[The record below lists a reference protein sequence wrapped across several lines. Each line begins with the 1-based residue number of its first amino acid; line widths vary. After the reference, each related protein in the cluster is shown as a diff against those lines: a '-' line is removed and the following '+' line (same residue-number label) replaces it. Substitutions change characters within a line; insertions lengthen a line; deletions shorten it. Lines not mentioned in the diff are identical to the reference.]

1 MKMNKKLLKGLFVSV
16 FCLFTTLSLYS
27 QSNNTV
33 DISDEVYSFLKAA
46 ELQGLCGPL
55 ATIRPYTEK
64 YICEQIDLI
73 LDNLDSSQ
81 YKNKDKLSN
90 IAAEYKSKYELDDG
104 LQLKYMAYKIS
115 DEKNNVPVSLTVD
128 LYSDTFFTGGVYSDS
143 SLNTFS
149 YDLFGYCNFS
159 GDIGSQVSYRSL
171 AYLGFTKMN
180 LKELG
185 EYNIGWWWYDDYGLK
200 EDFVRVREEHF
211 SDRTIKTYRNYA
223 VLPYSY
229 KKPWDGSVYPL
240 TQFNSSGL
248 TGWPFGTSGAF
259 GMQGEIHATLFD
271 GLLDLGIGRYS
282 REWGAMDKGSSLVL
296 NESAH
301 PFFGIDSSLNL
312 FDWLSFSVVTGFLE
326 FPNQNYINQGA
337 WYRTDEHGNE
347 VLKSAYEDEKDNH
360 LDIKD
365 SFFFHNLFS
374 MVELDIDY
382 KNIHFDFGSTVVY
395 PNRFE
400 LGYSFP
406 LVDRVVYQNNV
417 GDYDNLAL
425 YANLKYLYPGI
436 ASVWGSIYIDEI
448 NAFGTDI
455 FHNTRCMFA
464 YQVGTKA
471 VLPWIPFTTVSLR
484 YTKIEPYCY
493 THQAIRKQPWY
504 DGYISESYTNNGKSL
519 GYYLEP
525 NSDELFVRAET
536 QAFSGFRA
544 GLQYQ
549 MIRHGAD
556 YGSGQVPGSSIW
568 SEMSIPTDYNDIGAR
583 DSLKKYFLH
592 DGAYEWS
599 HIITLDASYTCRR
612 FSLPFQIYGSAG
624 YIYDYF
630 TQSEG
635 GANTKTP
642 YHRINTIEYPVTNGF
657 VFAIGVKLF
666 SFEMGQ

>member
-1 MKMNKKLLKGLFVSV
+1 MEQVGDDYLIGYWWYEPDWREEKFQKPR
-16 FCLFTTLSLYS
+16 TI
-27 QSNNTV
+27 NT
-33 DISDEVYSFLKAA
+33 
-46 ELQGLCGPL
+46 
-55 ATIRPYTEK
+55 
-64 YICEQIDLI
+64 
-73 LDNLDSSQ
+73 
-81 YKNKDKLSN
+81 YKN
-90 IAAEYKSKYELDDG
+90 
-104 LQLKYMAYKIS
+104 
-115 DEKNNVPVSLTVD
+115 
-128 LYSDTFFTGGVYSDS
+128 
-143 SLNTFS
+143 
-149 YDLFGYCNFS
+149 
-159 GDIGSQVSYRSL
+159 
-171 AYLGFTKMN
+171 
-180 LKELG
+180 
-185 EYNIGWWWYDDYGLK
+185 YN
-200 EDFVRVREEHF
+200 
-211 SDRTIKTYRNYA
+211 

-229 KKPWDGSVYPL
+229 KKPWDGSIYPL
-240 TQFNSSGL
+240 KNLNHSGL
-248 TGWPFGTSGAF
+248 EGWAFVPSLGFGVYGELRTSLFNDKVNIGA
-259 GMQGEIHATLFD
+259 
-271 GLLDLGIGRYS
+271 S
-282 REWGAMDKGSSLVL
+282 RINHEWAAMDEGSSLVL
-296 NESAH
+296 NKNAA
-301 PFFGIDSSLNL
+301 PFFSIDAKIKVLKNV
-312 FDWLSFSVVTGFLE
+312 SFSTMTGVME
-326 FPNQNYINQGA
+326 FPNAGYINENA
-337 WYRTDEHGNE
+337 WCWWDEYDSEHGTGTPSNFGFTP
-347 VLKSAYEDEKDNH
+347 V
-360 LDIKD
+360 D
-365 SFFFHNLFS
+365 SYFFQNLFS
-374 MVELDIDY
+374 INMIDVDFKY
-382 KNIHFDFGSTVVY
+382 VHFDFGSGVIW
-395 PNRFE
+395 PKRFDP
-400 LGYSFP
+400 GYMFP
-406 LVDRVVYQNNV
+406 LINKVIYQNSL
-417 GDYDNLAL
+417 GDYDNLSL
-425 YANLKYLYPGI
+425 FGDIKGYLPGI
-436 ASVWGSIYIDEI
+436 GSLWLSVYIEEI
-448 NAFGTDI
+448 DALKTNLFEK
-455 FHNTRCMFA
+455 TRCMFA